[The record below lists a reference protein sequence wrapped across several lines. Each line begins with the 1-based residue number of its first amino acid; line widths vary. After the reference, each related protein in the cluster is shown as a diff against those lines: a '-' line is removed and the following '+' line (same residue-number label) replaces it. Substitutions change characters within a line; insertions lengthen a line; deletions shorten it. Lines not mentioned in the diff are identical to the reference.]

1 MKVRIIYENIEGKW
15 YASSPELTRW
25 SAGADSLGEIKK
37 LAHEGAHFVLERDD
51 LEITE
56 EFADSII
63 LK

>member
-37 LAHEGAHFVLERDD
+37 LAHEGAHFVLERDH

>member
-15 YASSPELTRW
+15 YATSPELTRW

-37 LAHEGAHFVLERDD
+37 LAHEGAHFVLERDH

-63 LK
+63 SK

>member
-1 MKVRIIYENIEGKW
+1 MKVRIIYESIEGKW

-37 LAHEGAHFVLERDD
+37 LAHEGAHFVLERDH

>member
-15 YASSPELTRW
+15 YATSPELTRW

-37 LAHEGAHFVLERDD
+37 LAHEGAHFVLERDH

>member
-15 YASSPELTRW
+15 YATSPELTRW

>member
-1 MKVRIIYENIEGKW
+1 MKVRIVYENIDGKW

-25 SAGADSLGEIKK
+25 SAGADSLGEIKR

>member
-15 YASSPELTRW
+15 YASSPELIRW
-25 SAGADSLGEIKK
+25 SAGADSLGEIKR
-37 LAHEGAHFVLERDD
+37 LAHEGAHFVLERDH

>member
-1 MKVRIIYENIEGKW
+1 MKVRIIYENVEGKW
-15 YASSPELTRW
+15 YASSPALIRW
-25 SAGADSLGEIKK
+25 SAGADTVDEIKR

>member
-63 LK
+63 TK

>member
-1 MKVRIIYENIEGKW
+1 MKVRIVYENIDGKW

-25 SAGADSLGEIKK
+25 SAGADSLSEIKK

-51 LEITE
+51 LEITD

-63 LK
+63 SK

>member
-1 MKVRIIYENIEGKW
+1 MKVRIIYENIDSKW
-15 YASSPELTRW
+15 YATSPELIRW
-25 SAGADSLGEIKK
+25 SAGADSLGEIKR
-37 LAHEGAHFVLERDD
+37 LAYEGAHFVLERDD

>member
-1 MKVRIIYENIEGKW
+1 MKVRIVYENIDGKW

-51 LEITE
+51 LEIAG

-63 LK
+63 SK